1 MESRIIVLEH
11 LRQVICDWR
20 MKSHKPRVVPL
31 IISAKTEN
39 DEPLFRFEYLYGPQQ
54 RHIMKPATGELA
66 EDVLRSLDRVGISHV
81 KIEFLPPHGG
91 ESIPISPYFQD
102 SRWLHS
108 LQGAVVGRDLS
119 TIFMFLDTSF
129 ICNHYGSNR
138 IVRIQQNGLQPRVPF
153 QVELLIP
160 SLVSLEVELLLNK
173 AKGKRRNEKLLRE
186 IYRKYSDLYEL
197 RFLTRN
203 GAKVLPTLD
212 KDTELEFSKI
222 AGNQYADNAIRKEV
236 TDYARGRHL
245 PQNSYFFLTCDI
257 VSGLSGSAVDL
268 PTLLF
273 TRGQNVTY
281 GFDFDDIA
289 DLIVDLAITFGNIK
303 VERTLETETY
313 EFRCEGYWE
322 GKGTDD
328 WECNGVRVTHA
339 GDIFPA

>member
-1 MESRIIVLEH
+1 MESRIIALGH
-11 LRQVICDWR
+11 LRQVIRDWR
-20 MKSHKPRVVPL
+20 MESHKPRVVPL
-31 IISAKTEN
+31 IISAKTEK
-39 DEPLFRFEYLYGPQQ
+39 DEALFRFEYLYGPQQ
-54 RHIMKPATGELA
+54 RCIIKPTTGELA
-66 EDVLRSLDRVGISHV
+66 EDALKSFDRVGISHV

-91 ESIPISPYFQD
+91 ESILISPYFQD

-108 LQGAVVGRDLS
+108 LQKAAVGRDLS

-138 IVRIQQNGLQPRVPF
+138 MVRIQQNGLQPRVPF

-160 SLVSLEVELLLNK
+160 RLVSLEVELLLNK
-173 AKGKRRNEKLLRE
+173 AKGMRRDEKLPRK
-186 IYRKYSDLYEL
+186 IYRNYSDVYEL
-197 RFLTRN
+197 RFLARN
-203 GAKVLPTLD
+203 GARVLPTLD
-212 KDTELEFSKI
+212 KDTELAFSKI
-222 AGNQYADNAIRKEV
+222 AGNQYADNAIREEV
-236 TDYARGRHL
+236 ADYARGRHL

-257 VSGLSGSAVDL
+257 GSGLSGSAGDL

-273 TRGQNVTY
+273 TRGQNETY
-281 GFDFDDIA
+281 GFDFEGIA
-289 DLIVDLAITFGNIK
+289 DLIVDLAITFGTIK

-328 WECNGVRVTHA
+328 WECKGVRVTHA